1 MSLEL
6 TDEEVAWL
14 AGIMCV
20 QGTFTRTGGSAV
32 RIGWIVGSK
41 NSPQT
46 VKRIAE
52 LVQQR
57 VRNTKRGDLVI
68 VAGPALTELMEI
80 LSEWLDADRYD
91 EYLRALEQ
99 SAAYVAERKQKHS
112 EKVILREKRVR
123 EMRLMTKQKRRE
135 LAEENYHNQDPF
147 AIVIDDNDVNENEVN
162 RAIAR
167 SQAAKAQQK
176 NAMRSPL

>member
-1 MSLEL
+1 VVAAVSLEL

-41 NSPQT
+41 NSPKT
-46 VKRIAE
+46 VERIAE
-52 LVQQR
+52 LTGER
-57 VRNTKRGDLVI
+57 VRHTKRGDQVV
-68 VAGPALTELMEI
+68 VAGPALTELMET
-80 LSEWLDADRYD
+80 LSEWVDVDRYD

-99 SAAYVAERKQKHS
+99 SAAYVEERKQKHS
-112 EKVILREKRVR
+112 EKVMLREKRVR
-123 EMRLMTKQKRRE
+123 EMRLMTRKQRRE
-135 LAEENYHNQDPF
+135 LAEASYHNQDPTVQ
-147 AIVIDDNDVNENEVN
+147 IIEDNDVNEAEVN

-167 SQAAKAQQK
+167 NRAA
-176 NAMRSPL
+176 RGL